1 MKTITPQRTV
11 VAAFS
16 TSQNIPQ
23 QSGFE
28 YDSGEYIL
36 SIASPT
42 SSLPQHHLSTCVAA
56 ALSNRSI
63 VLYDTNSGQVT
74 QRIDGVHD
82 GPISEIHFFPWEYYG
97 LGNDTI
103 SGNDGP
109 GANNN
114 HTPLIIS
121 ASQDG
126 TIKVFDIRSN
136 RTSQAAIP
144 MRLNLAKEQALS
156 VSLGYGGT
164 LAAVGTNKAR
174 ISFFDLRYASGHNPS
189 GNLMGSYVDSHTE
202 EVTQVRFQTVQQP
215 GNNVKKTVLATA
227 SEDGLLTIHDPSQP
241 SEEAALLSVLNV
253 GIPLRSVGFFGP
265 AYEGAYAL
273 TGNETMSVWH
283 WDSAQ
288 KVSDVGGYGLRGM
301 LSDVVGNAGW
311 KSAVASIG
319 MNTDDAASAVEY
331 LVGCTWSVIDEVS
344 ATSMQMPSV
353 VSSPALHLLAGNSH
367 GDGFVFRMDADQI
380 KPIMH
385 LKGGHKG
392 CIRDFCWVNG
402 NNNNGSTNRLITG
415 GEDARLCEWDFSG
428 KEHSTPKSRDERG
441 RPISG
446 RSARR
451 DNSKNGG
458 ADGKKKF
465 GSPY

>member
-1 MKTITPQRTV
+1 M
-11 VAAFS
+11 
-16 TSQNIPQ
+16 
-23 QSGFE
+23 
-28 YDSGEYIL
+28 
-36 SIASPT
+36 
-42 SSLPQHHLSTCVAA
+42 
-56 ALSNRSI
+56 
-63 VLYDTNSGQVT
+63 T
-74 QRIDGVHD
+74 QRIESVHD
-82 GPISEIHFFPWEYYG
+82 GSISEIHFFPWEYYG
-97 LGNDTI
+97 LGNDAVI
-103 SGNDGP
+103 GDNGA

-114 HTPLIIS
+114 NTPLIIS

-126 TIKVFDIRSN
+126 SVKVFDVRSN
-136 RTSQAAIP
+136 PTSQAAIQ
-144 MRLNLAKEQALS
+144 MKLNLAKEQALS

-174 ISFFDLRYASGHNPS
+174 ISFFDLRCASGHTPS
-189 GNLMGSYVDSHTE
+189 GNLMGSYVDSHTD
-202 EVTQVRFQTVQQP
+202 EVTQVRFQTVQQHQ
-215 GNNVKKTVLATA
+215 NNLQKTVLATA

-301 LSDVVGNAGW
+301 LSDAVEIAGW
-311 KSAVASIG
+311 KSAVPSSG
-319 MNTDDAASAVEY
+319 TNDDGGASAVEY

-344 ATSMQMPSV
+344 ATSMQVPCSA
-353 VSSPALHLLAGNSH
+353 SSPALHLLAGNSQ

-380 KPIMH
+380 KPLIHM
-385 LKGGHKG
+385 KGGHKG
-392 CIRDFCWVNG
+392 CIRDFCWLNG
-402 NNNNGSTNRLITG
+402 NKNGGNIKLVTG

-428 KEHSTPKSRDERG
+428 TERSMLKSREEGG
-441 RPISG
+441 RPMSG

-451 DNSKNGG
+451 GNPKNNGS
-458 ADGKKKF
+458 DGKKKI